1 MSPNGFLED
10 VLSAP
15 ERLARVLDAYDAGR
29 SPLRELPSDGI
40 ERVLFLGMGSSRF
53 AALTATAH
61 LRARGVDAFAELAST
76 GMPSRPRPGTLV
88 VGISASGGTA
98 ETVEALARHVGT
110 SPTVAITN
118 VPGSA
123 IEGQADVVLP
133 LCVGVERGGVAC
145 VSFQAT
151 LAVLLALVGQLTGT
165 PAVDDLRPA
174 VEAGAALRASREEWL
189 GRLVELAG
197 AARAIHT
204 IAPAERISSALQSA
218 LMLREGPR
226 LAADAAET
234 GDWLHVDV
242 YLSKHAGYTALL
254 FPGSRFDSGV
264 MTWARERASTIVAV
278 GTPVEGAELGVRYPA
293 DDDPLVAT
301 LVETGVAELLA
312 ADVWRV
318 QASTAGPPGRR
329 TGRRTT

>member
-1 MSPNGFLED
+1 MSPDGFLSD

-29 SPLRELPSDGI
+29 SPLRELPPDGV

-61 LRARGVDAFAELAST
+61 LRARGVDAHAELAST
-76 GMPSRPRPGTLV
+76 GLPSSPRPGTLV

-98 ETVEALARHVGT
+98 ETIEALSRHRGT
-110 SPTVAITN
+110 STTVAITN

-123 IEGQADVVLP
+123 IEGHADVVLP
-133 LCVGVERGGVAC
+133 LTVGPEGGGVAC

-151 LAVLLALVGQLTGT
+151 LAVLLALVGRLTGS
-165 PAVDDLRPA
+165 PSIGELRPA
-174 VEAGAALRASREEWL
+174 VEAGAALRASRDGWL

-242 YLSKHAGYTALL
+242 YLSKHPGYTALL
-254 FPGSRFDSGV
+254 FPGSRFDAGV
-264 MTWARERASTIVAV
+264 LEWARQRDSTIVAV
-278 GTPVEGAELGVRYPA
+278 GAATDGAALRVSYPGA
-293 DDDPLVAT
+293 DDALVAT

-312 ADVWRV
+312 AELWLGQPSD
-318 QASTAGPPGRR
+318 A
-329 TGRRTT
+329 